1 MREMTV
7 AEFKARLDAIGDD
20 ELCCG
25 TFWLADDFLSIDPAL
40 TREEI
45 ASAMEIAEDN
55 QDASE
60 GFNWGHLEWAIS
72 EMKVT
77 VSVGPPPAGGCS
89 QSPVTGRESAD
100 KVFPYAKRSGIM
112 FRDGKQGDGA

>member
-25 TFWLADDFLSIDPAL
+25 TFWLADDFLSIEPAL

-45 ASAMEIAEDN
+45 ASAMETAEDN
-55 QDASE
+55 HDAGE

-72 EMKVT
+72 EMKQ
-77 VSVGPPPAGGCS
+77 GGH
-89 QSPVTGRESAD
+89 V
-100 KVFPYAKRSGIM
+100 
-112 FRDGKQGDGA
+112 